1 MPPLQKLHTVDI
13 GDHVIDLRWSPD
25 GNYLAAA
32 SVSGPISVFRVSD
45 LHVLYHFSGHAMG
58 TTAIDWHPSLPL
70 LASTGQDG
78 KAKLWDMENG
88 TEKKSMICGTG
99 WVEHVAWSEDGETLA
114 TSCGKNVVLWNP
126 DGTKAHA
133 FSEFQSTVADIAWR
147 PHHMHIAAAGYNG
160 VLLYPT
166 DKDEPPEE
174 LEWKGSTLAC
184 IWSPNGKM
192 LATGDQ
198 DCTVQLWYIDDRH
211 HLQMY
216 GYMVKALQLSWTND
230 SRFLATGG
238 GINVTVW
245 DCSGTG
251 PEDQTP
257 LLLEGHEVLISAL
270 AYQHEG
276 SLLVSGDEA
285 GLVRVWQHQEADMFL
300 SGLRLDQSI
309 CTLAW
314 SPDDSIIAVGGS
326 LGSVSLLRL
335 P

>member
-1 MPPLQKLHTVDI
+1 MPPLQKLHTADI

-25 GNYLAAA
+25 GKHLAAA
-32 SVSGPISVFRVSD
+32 SVSGSIHIFRSSD
-45 LHVLYHFSGHAMG
+45 LQLMHQLSGHAMG
-58 TTAIDWHPSLPL
+58 TTAMVWHPTLSL
-70 LASTGQDG
+70 LASAGQDG
-78 KAKLWDMENG
+78 KAKLWDTEKG
-88 TEKKSMICGTG
+88 TEKASMPCGMG
-99 WVEHVAWSEDGETLA
+99 WVEHIAWSFDGETLA
-114 TSCGKNVVLWNP
+114 ASCGKKVTLWHA

-133 FSEFQSTVADIAWR
+133 FPDFQSTVADIAWR
-147 PHHMHIAAAGYNG
+147 PHHMHLAAAGYNG

-166 DKDEPPEE
+166 DDDAPPEK
-174 LEWKGSTLAC
+174 LEWKGSTLTC
-184 IWSPNGKM
+184 MWSPNGKM

-198 DCTVQLWYIDDRH
+198 DCTVQLWYPDEDR

-216 GYMVKALQLSWTND
+216 GYMVKALQLSWTKD

-245 DCSGTG
+245 DCSGKG

-270 AYQHEG
+270 AYQHG
-276 SLLVSGDEA
+276 GTLLVSGDEG
-285 GLVRVWQHQEADMFL
+285 GLVRVWQHQEAEMFL
-300 SGLRLDQSI
+300 SGIRLDQLVSKI
-309 CTLAW
+309 AW